1 VSKARLIRREPNKEI
16 GAPVSDGTD
25 LAAVH
30 AGIADYYTGKIR
42 KFGATPLG
50 VDWTCVPTQQM
61 RFVQLLKLCDFTSP
75 FSLNDLGCGYG
86 ALLSYLDWRHAGSAI
101 DYLGVDLSQAMLR
114 RARRLWRDR
123 ANVSFVRGHA
133 SPRLADYSVASGI
146 FNVQLD
152 QPRQLWERLVAATLD
167 QLHRTSRRGF
177 SLNFMSAPPAGTP
190 ERQGVYSTVPERW
203 VRHCADQ
210 FGAATEVIDGYGLR
224 EFTLIVRRRPVST

>member
-1 VSKARLIRREPNKEI
+1 MRNVQLIRREPSKEI

-30 AGIADYYTGKIR
+30 AGIADYYTGKVK

-50 VDWTCVPTQQM
+50 VDWTCVPTQEM
-61 RFVQLLKLCDFTSP
+61 RFVQLLKQCDFTAA

-86 ALLSYLDWRHAGSAI
+86 ALLSYLDWRHAGCTV
-101 DYLGVDLSQAMLR
+101 DYLGVDLSEAMLR

-123 ANVSFVRGHA
+123 SNVSFAHGHA

-152 QPRQLWERLVAATLD
+152 QPRDVWERFIAATLD

-177 SLNFMSAPPAGTP
+177 SVNFINAPNARRPD
-190 ERQGVYSTVPERW
+190 RQGVYYTTPEPWMRY
-203 VRHCADQ
+203 CTAQ
-210 FGAATEVIDGYGLR
+210 FRATTEVIDGYGLR
-224 EFTLIVRRRPVST
+224 EFTLIVRLPSLSI

>member
-1 VSKARLIRREPNKEI
+1 LIRRQPNKEI
-16 GAPVSDGTD
+16 GTPVSDGAD

-30 AGIADYYTGKIR
+30 AGIAEYYSGKIR

-50 VDWTCVPTQQM
+50 VDWTCVPTQQL

-86 ALLSYLDWRHAGSAI
+86 ALLSYLDWRHADCAI
-101 DYLGVDLSQAMLR
+101 DYLGVDLSQAMLA

-123 ANVSFVRGHA
+123 SNVSFVRAHA

-152 QPRQLWERLVAATLD
+152 QPRQLWERFVAATLD

-177 SLNFMSAPPAGTP
+177 SVNFMSAPPGGTP
-190 ERQGVYSTVPERW
+190 DRQGVYSTVPERW
-203 VRHCADQ
+203 ASYCAAQ
-210 FGAATEVIDGYGLR
+210 FAAATEVIDGYGLR
-224 EFTLIVRRRPVST
+224 EFTLIVRRPSLSI